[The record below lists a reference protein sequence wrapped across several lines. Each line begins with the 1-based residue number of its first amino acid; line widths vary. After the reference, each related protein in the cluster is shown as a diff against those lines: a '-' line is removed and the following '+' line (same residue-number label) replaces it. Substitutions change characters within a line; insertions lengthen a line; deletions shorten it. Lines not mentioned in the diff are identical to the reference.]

1 MKGNI
6 NTKRIIEN
14 MEQKNIKVVSI
25 DTDNMLYMCDDG
37 NEYPLMDG
45 LENLTVEEL
54 QEHINKARLTTINIL
69 KEMEIDN
76 GDINYNRKV
85 KFLGLSSLK
94 QEVEHIARKYDIA
107 VSTVHSS
114 YTSKMCPI
122 CGCIEDENRPNQ
134 ETFECIECGYK
145 SNADFNAANNI
156 KNRVSIT
163 VLCNSLL
170 KQMDNGAYEPK
181 NLKREKVK
189 GVLLSFRRNL
199 QKVGSECGECSM
211 TTFDYV

>member
-76 GDINYNRKV
+76 G
-85 KFLGLSSLK
+85 
-94 QEVEHIARKYDIA
+94 
-107 VSTVHSS
+107 
-114 YTSKMCPI
+114 
-122 CGCIEDENRPNQ
+122 
-134 ETFECIECGYK
+134 
-145 SNADFNAANNI
+145 
-156 KNRVSIT
+156 
-163 VLCNSLL
+163 
-170 KQMDNGAYEPK
+170 
-181 NLKREKVK
+181 
-189 GVLLSFRRNL
+189 
-199 QKVGSECGECSM
+199 
-211 TTFDYV
+211 

>member
-6 NTKRIIEN
+6 NNKKIIEN

-76 GDINYNRKV
+76 GYIIN
-85 KFLGLSSLK
+85 
-94 QEVEHIARKYDIA
+94 
-107 VSTVHSS
+107 T
-114 YTSKMCPI
+114 
-122 CGCIEDENRPNQ
+122 
-134 ETFECIECGYK
+134 
-145 SNADFNAANNI
+145 
-156 KNRVSIT
+156 
-163 VLCNSLL
+163 
-170 KQMDNGAYEPK
+170 
-181 NLKREKVK
+181 
-189 GVLLSFRRNL
+189 
-199 QKVGSECGECSM
+199 
-211 TTFDYV
+211 

>member
-1 MKGNI
+1 MKGKI

-76 GDINYNRKV
+76 G
-85 KFLGLSSLK
+85 
-94 QEVEHIARKYDIA
+94 
-107 VSTVHSS
+107 
-114 YTSKMCPI
+114 
-122 CGCIEDENRPNQ
+122 
-134 ETFECIECGYK
+134 
-145 SNADFNAANNI
+145 
-156 KNRVSIT
+156 
-163 VLCNSLL
+163 
-170 KQMDNGAYEPK
+170 
-181 NLKREKVK
+181 
-189 GVLLSFRRNL
+189 
-199 QKVGSECGECSM
+199 
-211 TTFDYV
+211 